1 MFADDPGDALREAK
15 RVLTPQGRLAVA
27 LWAEKEINEFRHVV
41 QALASV
47 MPEPPAGDG
56 PFALSEPGVLE
67 KVIEDSGFEPVE
79 TRRLPAP
86 FTFVDT
92 DHYLRAVLGMAPG
105 QSVLRQVDEET
116 VTEALLAAGEEF
128 RQDDGSYRFE
138 NTFQAVGAIPR
149 DGR

>member
-1 MFADDPGDALREAK
+1 
-15 RVLTPQGRLAVA
+15 
-27 LWAEKEINEFRHVV
+27 
-41 QALASV
+41 
-47 MPEPPAGDG
+47 MPEPPAGDS

-67 KVIEDSGFEPVE
+67 KVIEDSGSEPVE

-116 VTEALLAAGEEF
+116 VTEALLAAGE
-128 RQDDGSYRFE
+128 
-138 NTFQAVGAIPR
+138 
-149 DGR
+149 